1 MTQILGEKFK
11 MALNRNRGN
20 TSDFSRKENQSSLKA
35 PQTINLIK
43 LLAKKTKSSEKLE
56 NLASMVLL
64 IIQVI

>member
-1 MTQILGEKFK
+1 MPPLIFLE
-11 MALNRNRGN
+11 R
-20 TSDFSRKENQSSLKA
+20 ENQSSLKA

-43 LLAKKTKSSEKLE
+43 LLAKKTKSSEKSE